1 MNKLTLTTFFAHND
15 SVMRVKSMIGGR
27 SPDVESMYA
36 QPYVLSFV
44 RMLCA
49 YLSLLWVRPAGSFV
63 LAVCKTRGIPTPQ
76 RLAHPAV
83 GSGCEALVHFKGVLL
98 CKSIFHRAQQRQMAL
113 CRIIPISTI
122 SHSLPKVYSFNKIL
136 TRCLKSILT
145 FSKPVYSIYK
155 PVYPVL
161 SKLLQMDSRIAMN
174 MVYQTLYQQH
184 RLLNSW
190 LQLVAISLMF
200 RVSCRF

>member
-1 MNKLTLTTFFAHND
+1 MTLTTLFAHND
-15 SVMRVKSMIGGR
+15 SVMRVKSMIGIGT
-27 SPDVESMYA
+27 PDVESLYA

-63 LAVCKTRGIPTPQ
+63 LAVCKTRGSSNPQ
-76 RLAHPAV
+76 RLAHPL
-83 GSGCEALVHFKGVLL
+83 GTGCEALVYFKGVLS
-98 CKSIFHRAQQRQMAL
+98 CKSISHRAQQHQMAL

-122 SHSLPKVYSFNKIL
+122 SHSLPKVYSFKKIL